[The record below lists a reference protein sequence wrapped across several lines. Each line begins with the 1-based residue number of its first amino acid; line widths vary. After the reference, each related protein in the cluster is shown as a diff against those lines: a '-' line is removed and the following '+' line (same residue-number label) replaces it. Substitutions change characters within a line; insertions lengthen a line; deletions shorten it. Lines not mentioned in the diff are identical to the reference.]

1 MAVATAEQIE
11 RRKAVRMKPVAEL
24 PAKVSTVLVGQ
35 DIHLAVINV
44 AISGMAVDLNSLGTP
59 QVSDELVVQV
69 DLDRY
74 GQHEAKAV
82 IRHLGKMGAGIGGI
96 QFVDMSEALTKALR
110 GYVAELLE
118 RGAPS

>member
-1 MAVATAEQIE
+1 MATAEQIE
-11 RRKAVRMKPVAEL
+11 RRKAVRMKPIADL

-35 DIHLAVINV
+35 DIQLGVVNV
-44 AISGMAVDLNSLGTP
+44 AISGMALDLNSLGTP
-59 QVSDELVVQV
+59 KVSDEIAVRL

-82 IRHLGKMGAGIGGI
+82 IRHLDKMGAGIGGV
-96 QFVDMSEALTKALR
+96 QFVDMSESLTKALR